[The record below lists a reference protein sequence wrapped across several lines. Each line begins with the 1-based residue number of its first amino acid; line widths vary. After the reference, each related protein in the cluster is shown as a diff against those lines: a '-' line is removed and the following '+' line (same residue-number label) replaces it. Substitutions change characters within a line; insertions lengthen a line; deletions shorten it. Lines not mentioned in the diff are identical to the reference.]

1 MPTRTNRTDR
11 AARAVATVAV
21 SLLAATSLAAC
32 GGKGSEGSSTT
43 TSVAS
48 TGQATT
54 TSKAAGGSSTTAST
68 TSTTASST
76 TTSAPAL
83 PGASTAPHSAPAK
96 GGGVALL
103 RAVRVGRNQG
113 YERIVFEFAGD
124 TVPGYQ
130 VAWVEPP
137 ITADGSGET
146 VQVAGDAFL
155 QVVMQP
161 ASGVDLSGADYT
173 VVYEGPDRIPVAGQ
187 TRFIEDLVRTG
198 DFEAVLTWVAG
209 TKAKAPFRVLAL
221 SSPTRVVIDI
231 AT

>member
-146 VQVAGDAFL
+146 PLTDFRRVLRDLDPDLVARLERKGLRIVRNYSGQAGGSAAAPGAGLASTGLDA
-155 QVVMQP
+155 
-161 ASGVDLSGADYT
+161 
-173 VVYEGPDRIPVAGQ
+173 PVAVVAIGV
-187 TRFIEDLVRTG
+187 ILSVMGGMLVRRR
-198 DFEAVLTWVAG
+198 
-209 TKAKAPFRVLAL
+209 RVE
-221 SSPTRVVIDI
+221 S
-231 AT
+231 